1 MMEIIEQQLVGKK
14 SQETCEDGIVVTN
27 AHVAVIDGSTSKTA
41 IRINPAE
48 SNGRYCMQLVSETI
62 ASLPSETN
70 CSDFCNIVTDTIA
83 KAYLH
88 YHIDPNI
95 IEQYPERRLTCSAAV
110 YSDYHREVWMIG
122 DCQCLVDGVL
132 YENNKPQEAVN
143 AQKRSEYIQSHHL
156 SADEI
161 MKHDVGRD
169 FIVNDIISSMKSQN
183 KTYAVIDG
191 TPIFMNG
198 VKIIDVSNA
207 REIVLATDGYPF
219 LKPTLAES
227 EEALEE
233 LLRDDPML
241 VSLYKATKGVM
252 QGNQSFDDRA
262 YIRFRPTTFLN
273 KNLQKSNTNLS
284 F

>member
-1 MMEIIEQQLVGKK
+1 
-14 SQETCEDGIVVTN
+14 
-27 AHVAVIDGSTSKTA
+27 
-41 IRINPAE
+41 
-48 SNGRYCMQLVSETI
+48 MQLVSETI
-62 ASLPSETN
+62 ASLPSETSY
-70 CSDFCNIVTDTIA
+70 SDFCNIVTDAIA
-83 KAYLH
+83 KAYQD

-110 YSDYHREVWMIG
+110 YSDCHREIWMIG
-122 DCQCLVDGVL
+122 DCQCLVDGIL

-169 FIVNDIISSMKSQN
+169 FIVSDIISSMKGQN
-183 KTYAVIDG
+183 KSYAAIDG
-191 TPIFMNG
+191 TPIYQKG
-198 VKIIDVSNA
+198 IRIIDVSKA
-207 REIVLATDGYPF
+207 HEIVLASDGYPF
-219 LKPTLAES
+219 LKPTLAKS

-233 LLRDDPML
+233 LLRNDPML
-241 VSLYKATKGVM
+241 ISLYKATKGVM

>member
-1 MMEIIEQQLVGKK
+1 MEIIEQQLVGKK

-62 ASLPSETN
+62 ASLPSETS

-83 KAYLH
+83 KAYQH

-95 IEQYPERRLTCSAAV
+95 IEQYPERRLTCSAAI
-110 YSDYHREVWMIG
+110 YSDYHRQIWMIG

-132 YENNKPQEAVN
+132 YENNKPQEAIN
-143 AQKRSEYIQSHHL
+143 AQKRSEYILSHHL

-169 FIVNDIISSMKSQN
+169 FIVNDIISSMKGQN
-183 KTYAVIDG
+183 KSYAAIDG
-191 TPIFMNG
+191 TPIYQEG
-198 VKIIDVSNA
+198 IRIIDVSKA
-207 REIVLATDGYPF
+207 HEIVLATDGYPF
-219 LKPTLAES
+219 LKPKLTES
-227 EEALEE
+227 EAALQE
-233 LLRDDPML
+233 LLREDPML
-241 VSLYKATKGVM
+241 VTLYQATKGLAE
-252 QGNQSFDDRA
+252 GNNSFDDRA
-262 YIRFRPTTFLN
+262 YIRVKHPHT
-273 KNLQKSNTNLS
+273 
-284 F
+284 